1 MTKEEIL
8 QKAQAEYKGADEV
21 MLAVQKEA
29 SLISR
34 AVGLAMCMLLNLL
47 DKLYLKTGIIGST
60 CWILYG
66 AIVSSSLWVYAVELK
81 KRWYW
86 VAAVLTSAAS
96 MFLAVLLFTELC
108 HA

>member
-8 QKAQAEYKGADEV
+8 QKAQAENKGADKV
-21 MLAVQKEA
+21 MIAVQKEA

-34 AVGLAMCMLLNLL
+34 AVGLVACMLLNLI
-47 DKLYLKTGIIGST
+47 DQLYLKTDIIGSV

-66 AIVSSSLWVYAVELK
+66 VIVSSSLWVYAVKLK
-81 KRWYW
+81 RRWYW
-86 VAAVLTSAAS
+86 VAVVLTSAAS
-96 MFLAVLLFTELC
+96 ILHAVLLFTELC